1 MERYCTSCFSTTTT
15 ESLQCDILFPTLY
28 LRWLLRYF
36 YVIFI
41 PFIYLRRAQ
50 HEAYAIIS
58 QVMRSSCVNFS
69 KKLYPPLVHKEVK
82 KRKKKNH
89 THKTRHYRWHPI
101 MHPHICICGLMDGLA
116 DTQTD
121 GQVGEQVGGGTENSP
136 WTLLTKFVSSAYM
149 MTSLSLFIVPETW
162 KVMI

>member
-15 ESLQCDILFPTLY
+15 EPLQCDILFPTLY

-82 KRKKKNH
+82 KRKKKEPH
-89 THKTRHYRWHPI
+89 TQNQTLQMASNYASSHLYLR
-101 MHPHICICGLMDGLA
+101 
-116 DTQTD
+116 TD
-121 GQVGEQVGGGTENSP
+121 GWTGGHADGRTSRRTGRRRNGK
-136 WTLLTKFVSSAYM
+136 LTMDVVDEICVLRIYDDFAITFYR
-149 MTSLSLFIVPETW
+149 P
-162 KVMI
+162 